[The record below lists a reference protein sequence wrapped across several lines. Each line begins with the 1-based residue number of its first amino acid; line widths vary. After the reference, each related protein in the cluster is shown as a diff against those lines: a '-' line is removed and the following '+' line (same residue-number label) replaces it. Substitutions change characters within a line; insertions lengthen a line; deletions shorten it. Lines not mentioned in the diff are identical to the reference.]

1 MKTTP
6 RLVGLLVTLLL
17 CSCSAPQGEYAKA
30 KADQLK
36 ADQARAGDAVRDF
49 PIMPD
54 VTKGAT
60 PAEKYGRPQ

>member
-1 MKTTP
+1 MKAIP
-6 RLVGLLVTLLL
+6 AVTGLLL
-17 CSCSAPQGEYAKA
+17 CMGLCSCTAPQGEYAKA
-30 KADQLK
+30 KADQLR

-49 PIMPD
+49 PLMPD